1 MLQQMEQQKFNAL
14 AASHKDE
21 IMNLR
26 RSRDREG
33 LATLQE
39 RLVQQAQQEVKT
51 KAPLF
56 NEEMYQVYEETGGTP
71 FLDGQYTV
79 FGEVIQGLDVVEKL
93 QSVDTGMADRPVQDL
108 TIQVTIED

>member
-1 MLQQMEQQKFNAL
+1 MLQQMEQQKFNAF
-14 AASHKDE
+14 ASSHKDE

-79 FGEVIQGLDVVEKL
+79 FGEVTQGLEVVEKL
-93 QSVDTGMADRPVQDL
+93 QSVTTDMADRPVQDL
-108 TIQVTIED
+108 KIQVTIED